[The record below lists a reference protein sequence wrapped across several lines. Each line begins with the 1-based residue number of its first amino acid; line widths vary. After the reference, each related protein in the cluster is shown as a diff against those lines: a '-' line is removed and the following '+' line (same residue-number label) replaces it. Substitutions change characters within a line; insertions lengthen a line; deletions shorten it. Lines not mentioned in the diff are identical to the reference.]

1 MGEALLGGLVVDG
14 WATADQLH
22 VVEPDGDRR
31 AVLAGALPGVSVG
44 DSAVAGVDTLVAVK
58 PHVVADVCAGLAA
71 LGVPRVLSIAA
82 GVTTAAMESV
92 LGDGVP
98 VVRVMPN
105 TPSLVGQGAAAVA
118 GGRAATPTDLDWAAG
133 ILGAVGEVVVVD
145 DEALIDA
152 VTGLSGSGPAYVFLL
167 AEALM
172 AAGIAEGLP
181 ADVAVTLTEQTLLG
195 AATLLKASDDPPS
208 TLRENVTS
216 KGGTTAAGLAVFEAA
231 GFRDLVADVVAAAAA
246 RSREL
251 GS

>member
-1 MGEALLGGLVVDG
+1 MGEALLGGLVADG

-31 AVLAGALPGVSVG
+31 VVLAEALPGLSVG
-44 DSAVAGVDTLVAVK
+44 DAALPGVDTLVAVK
-58 PHVVADVCAGLAA
+58 PHVVAEVCAGLAE

-82 GVTTAAMESV
+82 GVTTAAMEAV

-118 GGRAATPTDLDWAAG
+118 GGNTATAADLNWAAG

-145 DEALIDA
+145 ESLIDA

-195 AATLLKASDDPPS
+195 AATLLKVSDESPA

-231 GFRDLVADVVAAAAA
+231 GFRDLVVDVVAAAAA

-251 GS
+251 GA